1 MDSDRDVCT
10 RAHWFLSCFLKT
22 GTIRRSLSRKVAM
35 RDTSTSRAPSVFV
48 LCQEPSPASS
58 SAQSPPLQRWPEVS
72 LATQT
77 TLSVPQF
84 MNRAIGPVFQQ
95 WRALTLG
102 WLLDLVPRWK
112 AHATPSGTLG
122 KAEANG
128 VVCLPDSQTCSV
140 SCGNLVDVAKVFFV
154 VQLLKRVVTSCRN
167 HTGMDLLCADF
178 C

>member
-10 RAHWFLSCFLKT
+10 RAHWFLSCSHRT

-48 LCQEPSPASS
+48 LSGAISRVLISTISTAAAMAGGVAGNANDTFRTTVHE
-58 SAQSPPLQRWPEVS
+58 RRDRTS
-72 LATQT
+72 L
-77 TLSVPQF
+77 
-84 MNRAIGPVFQQ
+84 
-95 WRALTLG
+95 LTVAG
-102 WLLDLVPRWK
+102 AHSGVALDLSPRWK

-140 SCGNLVDVAKVFFV
+140 SCGNLVAVAKVFFV
-154 VQLLKRVVTSCRN
+154 VQLLNNGGRVVQKSHCD
-167 HTGMDLLCADF
+167 GFVMC
-178 C
+178 